1 MFYLILNL
9 QQVEG
14 SRSAEE
20 LMSTLQRVV
29 EEQGSVLVASRVEEE
44 ERQLNRRL
52 REEQDAAYQA
62 GLQAD
67 QVCYYS
73 LWDPDTAR
81 FHCTRLDHILFS
93 HVCSWFLGSLWV
105 IRVGLWSTLNHCLLT
120 GRCSLGLIL
129 CFE

>member
-1 MFYLILNL
+1 MAVIWEVVIAANPEVGGICIFLGVHHLHRFISSETMMFHLILNL

-73 LWDPDTAR
+73 
-81 FHCTRLDHILFS
+81 
-93 HVCSWFLGSLWV
+93 
-105 IRVGLWSTLNHCLLT
+105 
-120 GRCSLGLIL
+120 
-129 CFE
+129 

>member
-1 MFYLILNL
+1 MFHLILNL

-14 SRSAEE
+14 VRSAEE
-20 LMSTLQRVV
+20 LLSTLQRVV

-67 QVCYYS
+67 QVC
-73 LWDPDTAR
+73 
-81 FHCTRLDHILFS
+81 
-93 HVCSWFLGSLWV
+93 
-105 IRVGLWSTLNHCLLT
+105 
-120 GRCSLGLIL
+120 
-129 CFE
+129 